1 MHGDN
6 VGYAIWEVPHLEV
19 AVGSPLVRGDRSRI
33 DPNPSRFRLDVLQVR
48 AALKSGVLSGSSAP
62 YANVTFSS

>member
-48 AALKSGVLSGSSAP
+48 AALNSGLSGSSAP